1 MKKIPPPALLLS
13 HGECPW
19 LYYDTGGV
27 DASLL
32 WHGGMAAALLSA
44 FDPLFGSVHLACV
57 KKEVFMN
64 AI

>member
-1 MKKIPPPALLLS
+1 MGNARGFIM
-13 HGECPW
+13 
-19 LYYDTGGV
+19 TRGGV

-32 WHGGMAAALLSA
+32 WHGGIAAALLSA